1 LFNLCNKFT
10 IINTFCLDKL
20 NISRYNEKY
29 KKEKRMKIEE
39 AVKLKKRNPNYY
51 EEIKTLN
58 GLIDDELPLPTQ
70 KDLELAIWAVKKSY
84 EELALLREEK
94 VKK

>member
-1 LFNLCNKFT
+1 
-10 IINTFCLDKL
+10 
-20 NISRYNEKY
+20 
-29 KKEKRMKIEE
+29 MKIEE